1 MLFLRTLQHAG
12 KDLLLFTCMFSIV
25 FMAFLT
31 LVYLLFTSKLSNCSS
46 LLQTAEMLFEMT
58 LTKFDAHELHE
69 AAAFLGPFCFSLFIF
84 IVVFVCMS
92 MLLTI
97 INDSFRF
104 VRENAKVKSNEDQ
117 HILSFMFSKFQQ
129 WIDIENF
136 ILIYDEKERYCFY
149 FMSID
154 RF

>member
-1 MLFLRTLQHAG
+1 MLFLRTIQHAG

-84 IVVFVCMS
+84 IVVFVCMI